1 MRVIAI
7 VDGYSGT
14 YSHPI
19 KVINKGSIYHVT
31 GSFTAEDLH
40 KLDPSAPPGAF
51 REKYYSLLE
60 TSGTGIHWTEQ
71 FLEIPDDNIL
81 SSEKIEETILHNQN

>member
-14 YSHPI
+14 YTHPI

-40 KLDPSAPPGAF
+40 KLEPSAPPGTF

-60 TSGTGIHWTEQ
+60 TSSNAVHWAEQ
-71 FLEIPDDNIL
+71 FLEIPDDDLL
-81 SSEKIEETILHNQN
+81 SEAKKEEFILHNQN